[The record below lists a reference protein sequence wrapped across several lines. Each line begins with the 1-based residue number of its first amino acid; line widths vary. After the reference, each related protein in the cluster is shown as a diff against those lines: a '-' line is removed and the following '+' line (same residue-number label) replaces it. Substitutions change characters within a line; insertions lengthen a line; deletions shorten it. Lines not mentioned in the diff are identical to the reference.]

1 MVDSQLR
8 SLAVEFGQF
17 FRDKEH
23 PKMSERIGV
32 MSIDS
37 LTRQWEPVGEENGY
51 LIARSKDGKAALLGR
66 MGKREDGKFCI
77 EIAIRATI
85 ENNRLS
91 APEFWHVDLTEKHH
105 LYRVMQRLV
114 WTGQAEGDR

>member
-1 MVDSQLR
+1 
-8 SLAVEFGQF
+8 
-17 FRDKEH
+17 
-23 PKMSERIGV
+23 MSERIGV

-114 WTGQAEGDR
+114 WTGHAEGDR